1 MTHQPINLH
10 EIDFS
15 QHNGEFIYEEQT
27 YQLKKY
33 SNYYFFRN
41 KKYANHEF
49 IYSLNHYFYS
59 F

>member
-1 MTHQPINLH
+1 MIHQPINLH

-49 IYSLNHYFYS
+49 IYSLNH
-59 F
+59 